1 MENGNPVIF
10 HLEIFVLCFV
20 SLHMW
25 CYDGC
30 CSGVY
35 EVAVS
40 DAYLFLSRSRKSSL
54 IYFSIIIIYISSF
67 FSSEH
72 FVKSLDL
79 SLTLTF
85 LHFSPFAHIR
95 LQQWFPS

>member
-10 HLEIFVLCFV
+10 HLEMFVLRFV

-54 IYFSIIIIYISSF
+54 IYFSIIIVLLASCLDGFDQLSVSFASDSREASFYQSSY
-67 FSSEH
+67 
-72 FVKSLDL
+72 
-79 SLTLTF
+79 
-85 LHFSPFAHIR
+85 
-95 LQQWFPS
+95 PS